1 MKINVGCGWECR
13 DGWLNTD
20 NTQKPQ
26 RENYPITFMDAT
38 IKWPYKNGTFEYV
51 LSEHMIEHVHEPKG
65 LSMLQQA
72 HRCLQKGGVARITCP
87 DRTFAEG
94 LKGQDNHEFVK
105 NYCRQIFN
113 REPRLGDGNRIL
125 QRTLFE
131 QGHYWVPTAD
141 MLIKQMEKAGF
152 KNVKQV
158 EYGKSD
164 HEAFNGIED
173 FNGVR
178 EWETLCVEGVK

>member
-1 MKINVGCGWECR
+1 
-13 DGWLNTD
+13 
-20 NTQKPQ
+20 
-26 RENYPITFMDAT
+26 MDAT